1 MGINWAKLVFILM
14 LPALKRMTRFFVFP
28 VGTLD
33 LVMWLP
39 ALLNFLKSMLWGPW
53 MSTLPLNRCWYFN
66 IMKRVIIK
74 VTCSQLHRHQMSCDA
89 HEDIKNKIAEKCC
102 WPFKPGVYVAI
113 VAKIHS
119 FNVFCD
125 LLRFFY
131 LPRSPKTFKKWTAS
145 KRNSC

>member
-14 LPALKRMTRFFVFP
+14 LPALKRMTRYFVFP
-28 VGTLD
+28 AGTLD

-39 ALLNFLKSMLWGPW
+39 ASKIHVVGTLNVYASIKQMLIFHG
-53 MSTLPLNRCWYFN
+53 
-66 IMKRVIIK
+66 MKRVIIK

-89 HEDIKNKIAEKCC
+89 HEDIKNKIAEKCS
-102 WPFKPGVYVAI
+102 WPFKPEVYVAI

-131 LPRSPKTFKKWTAS
+131 LPRSPKTSKKWTAS
-145 KRNSC
+145 KMNSC